1 MSNNQFVSGD
11 QFGQTEAAPSPFAE
25 VIPPQGNPDVP
36 ASAPAAQAAPAA
48 PAAPAVPPVTV
59 PPTAAAPAAQPTTE
73 AGVPLELKPGFNLLK
88 PLSEIDA
95 LDVAEIF
102 TAGEIAAA
110 KVPSSASESTRNMA
124 YGTGSMRA
132 LFEVAV
138 LPEKHAEWKAFSRAS
153 NFQAVQELGSAYIE
167 ELLNDAQL

>member
-11 QFGQTEAAPSPFAE
+11 QFSEAGAAPSPFAE

-36 ASAPAAQAAPAA
+36 ASAPAAQAAPS
-48 PAAPAVPPVTV
+48 VPPVTA
-59 PPTAAAPAAQPTTE
+59 PPTTAAPAAQPTTE
-73 AGVPLELKPGFNLLK
+73 AKVPLELKPGFNLLK

-110 KVPSSASESTRNMA
+110 KVPSSASEGTRNMA

-138 LPEKHAEWKAFSRAS
+138 LPEKRAEWKAFSRAS

-167 ELLNDAQL
+167 ELLSDAQL